1 MKVKHW
7 VLTVAAILVM
17 FTATS
22 ALAGGLCGERFNLG
36 RGPQLTVLG
45 LMADQRLVQP
55 RALTWIVV
63 GDLAKIEAK
72 VRRLGFG
79 EVKILD
85 ADGNEV
91 KP

>member
-1 MKVKHW
+1 VAGSFVNILTFGLPDSYYNDYVGKVRG
-7 VLTVAAILVM
+7 LTPAQANAALK
-17 FTATS
+17 
-22 ALAGGLCGERFNLG
+22 
-36 RGPQLTVLG
+36 
-45 LMADQRLVQP
+45 RLVQP

-79 EVKILD
+79 EVTVLD